1 MNMDT
6 IKEIDVKSVMT
17 KSSLPVG
24 GYSVNPYVGCP
35 HACRY
40 CYASFMKR
48 FTGHTEPWGTFLDVK
63 NWKPIT
69 NPHKYDGE
77 RVVIGSV
84 KKNSTVPEGCSKSCE
99 EAMPRL

>member
-40 CYASFMKR
+40 SYA
-48 FTGHTEPWGTFLDVK
+48 
-63 NWKPIT
+63 
-69 NPHKYDGE
+69 
-77 RVVIGSV
+77 
-84 KKNSTVPEGCSKSCE
+84 
-99 EAMPRL
+99 